1 MIENNIFAT
10 ILAGGKS
17 SRFGTDKSLV
27 KLGDKS
33 LLDHTIDK
41 ITKTFNEI
49 IIVSNNKSLKIK
61 DKNIKIIPD
70 CLPGQL
76 GPLIGVLSAMK
87 WIKENQNL
95 LSQQKINSSILQ
107 RYESLEQENERLK
120 QILNAASNL
129 DNKVEI
135 TRIISVNVN
144 PYRHTIVIDK
154 GERDGV
160 YEGQVLLDADG
171 VIGQILHTNFLT
183 SEAILISDSDH
194 ALPVEINR
202 NGLRTIVLGNGSY
215 TKLDVPYIPN
225 NADIEIGDLL
235 VTSGLGGKFP
245 PGYPVAKVDFIES
258 DLSEQFYKVSAK
270 PIAYLNQV
278 REVMLLQP
286 E

>member
-1 MIENNIFAT
+1 MVAEKDNQRRPRIPALNTKLIIF
-10 ILAGGKS
+10 
-17 SRFGTDKSLV
+17 V
-27 KLGDKS
+27 
-33 LLDHTIDK
+33 
-41 ITKTFNEI
+41 
-49 IIVSNNKSLKIK
+49 
-61 DKNIKIIPD
+61 
-70 CLPGQL
+70 
-76 GPLIGVLSAMK
+76 VLSFILLINDQRNNYLSILRNSIAIAIYPLQSAVEIPSRLTDWFDLRIK
-87 WIKENQNL
+87 SKEILIKENQNL

-160 YEGQVLLDADG
+160 YEGQVLLGADG

-225 NADIEIGDLL
+225 NADIKIGDLL

-245 PGYPVAKVDFIES
+245 SGYPVAKVDFIES

-278 REVMLLQP
+278 RELMLLKP

>member
-1 MIENNIFAT
+1 MVAEKDNQRRPRIPALNTKLIIF
-10 ILAGGKS
+10 
-17 SRFGTDKSLV
+17 V
-27 KLGDKS
+27 
-33 LLDHTIDK
+33 
-41 ITKTFNEI
+41 
-49 IIVSNNKSLKIK
+49 
-61 DKNIKIIPD
+61 
-70 CLPGQL
+70 
-76 GPLIGVLSAMK
+76 VLSFILLINDQRNNYLSILRNSIAIAIYPLQSAVEIPSRLTDWFDLRIK
-87 WIKENQNL
+87 SKEILIKENQNL

-160 YEGQVLLDADG
+160 YEGQVLLGADG

-245 PGYPVAKVDFIES
+245 SGYPVARVDFIER

-270 PIAYLNQV
+270 PIAHLNQV
-278 REVMLLQP
+278 REIMLLKP

>member
-1 MIENNIFAT
+1 MVAEKDNQRRPRIPALNT
-10 ILAGGKS
+10 KLIL
-17 SRFGTDKSLV
+17 FV
-27 KLGDKS
+27 
-33 LLDHTIDK
+33 
-41 ITKTFNEI
+41 
-49 IIVSNNKSLKIK
+49 
-61 DKNIKIIPD
+61 
-70 CLPGQL
+70 
-76 GPLIGVLSAMK
+76 VLSFILLINDQRNNYLSTLRNSIAIAIYPLQSTVEIPSRLIN
-87 WIKENQNL
+87 WFDLRIKSKEILIQENQNL

-107 RYESLEQENERLK
+107 RYESLEQENMRLK
-120 QILNAASNL
+120 KILNAANNL

-135 TRIISVNVN
+135 TRIISINVN

-160 YEGQVLLDADG
+160 YKGQVLLDADG

-245 PGYPVAKVDFIES
+245 SGYPVAKVDFIES

-278 REVMLLQP
+278 REVMLLKP

>member
-1 MIENNIFAT
+1 MVAEKDNQRRPRIPALNTKLIIF
-10 ILAGGKS
+10 
-17 SRFGTDKSLV
+17 V
-27 KLGDKS
+27 
-33 LLDHTIDK
+33 
-41 ITKTFNEI
+41 
-49 IIVSNNKSLKIK
+49 
-61 DKNIKIIPD
+61 
-70 CLPGQL
+70 
-76 GPLIGVLSAMK
+76 VLSFILLINDQRNNYLSILRNSIAIAIYPLQSAVEIPSRLTDWFDLRIK
-87 WIKENQNL
+87 SKEILIKENQNL

-160 YEGQVLLDADG
+160 YEGQILLGADG

-245 PGYPVAKVDFIES
+245 SGYPVAKVDFIES

>member
-1 MIENNIFAT
+1 MVAEKDNQRRPRIPALNTKLIIF
-10 ILAGGKS
+10 
-17 SRFGTDKSLV
+17 V
-27 KLGDKS
+27 
-33 LLDHTIDK
+33 
-41 ITKTFNEI
+41 
-49 IIVSNNKSLKIK
+49 
-61 DKNIKIIPD
+61 
-70 CLPGQL
+70 
-76 GPLIGVLSAMK
+76 VLSFILLVNDQRNNYLSILRNSIAIAIYPLQSAVEIPSRLTDWFDLRIK
-87 WIKENQNL
+87 SKEILIKENQNL

-160 YEGQVLLDADG
+160 YEGQVLLGTDG
-171 VIGQILHTNFLT
+171 VMGKILHINFLR

-245 PGYPVAKVDFIES
+245 SGYPVAKVDFIES

-278 REVMLLQP
+278 RELMLLKP

>member
-1 MIENNIFAT
+1 MVAEKDNQRRPRIPALNTKLIIF
-10 ILAGGKS
+10 
-17 SRFGTDKSLV
+17 V
-27 KLGDKS
+27 
-33 LLDHTIDK
+33 
-41 ITKTFNEI
+41 
-49 IIVSNNKSLKIK
+49 
-61 DKNIKIIPD
+61 
-70 CLPGQL
+70 
-76 GPLIGVLSAMK
+76 VLSFILLINDQRNNYLSILRNSIAIAIYPLQSAVEIPSK
-87 WIKENQNL
+87 LTDWFDLRIKSKEILIQENQNL

-202 NGLRTIVLGNGSY
+202 NGLRTIVLGNGSF

-245 PGYPVAKVDFIES
+245 SGYPVAKVDFIES

-278 REVMLLQP
+278 REVMLLKP

>member
-1 MIENNIFAT
+1 MVAEKDNQRRPRIPALNTKFIIFVVLSFILLINDQRNNYLS
-10 ILAGGKS
+10 ILRNSIAIAIYPLQS
-17 SRFGTDKSLV
+17 AVEIPSRFTNWFHLRIKS
-27 KLGDKS
+27 K
-33 LLDHTIDK
+33 
-41 ITKTFNEI
+41 EI
-49 IIVSNNKSLKIK
+49 
-61 DKNIKIIPD
+61 
-70 CLPGQL
+70 
-76 GPLIGVLSAMK
+76 LIQ
-87 WIKENQNL
+87 ENQTL
-95 LSQQKINSSILQ
+95 VSQQKINSSILQ

-160 YEGQVLLDADG
+160 HEGQVLLDADG

-225 NADIEIGDLL
+225 KADIEIGDLL

-245 PGYPVAKVDFIES
+245 SGYPVAKVEFIES

-278 REVMLLQP
+278 REVMLLKP

>member
-1 MIENNIFAT
+1 MVAEKDNQRRPRIPALNTKLIIF
-10 ILAGGKS
+10 
-17 SRFGTDKSLV
+17 V
-27 KLGDKS
+27 
-33 LLDHTIDK
+33 
-41 ITKTFNEI
+41 
-49 IIVSNNKSLKIK
+49 
-61 DKNIKIIPD
+61 
-70 CLPGQL
+70 
-76 GPLIGVLSAMK
+76 VLSFILLINDQRNNYLSILRNSIAIAIYPLQSAVEIPSRLTDWFDLRIK
-87 WIKENQNL
+87 SKEILIKENQNL

-129 DNKVEI
+129 DNEVEI

-160 YEGQVLLDADG
+160 YEGQVLLGTDG

-245 PGYPVAKVDFIES
+245 SGYPVAKVDFIES

-278 REVMLLQP
+278 RELMLLKP

>member
-1 MIENNIFAT
+1 MVAEKDNQRRPRIPALNTKFIIF
-10 ILAGGKS
+10 
-17 SRFGTDKSLV
+17 V
-27 KLGDKS
+27 
-33 LLDHTIDK
+33 
-41 ITKTFNEI
+41 
-49 IIVSNNKSLKIK
+49 
-61 DKNIKIIPD
+61 
-70 CLPGQL
+70 
-76 GPLIGVLSAMK
+76 VLSFILLVNDQRNNYLSILRNSIAIAIYPLQSAVEIPSRLTN
-87 WIKENQNL
+87 WFDLRIKSKEILIQENQNL

-120 QILNAASNL
+120 QILNAANNL

-160 YEGQVLLDADG
+160 YNGQVLLDADG

-202 NGLRTIVLGNGSY
+202 NGLRTIVLGNGSF

-245 PGYPVAKVDFIES
+245 SGYPVAKVDFIES
-258 DLSEQFYKVSAK
+258 DLSEQFYKFSAK

-278 REVMLLQP
+278 REVMLLKP

>member
-1 MIENNIFAT
+1 MVAEKDNQRRPRIPALNTKLIIF
-10 ILAGGKS
+10 
-17 SRFGTDKSLV
+17 V
-27 KLGDKS
+27 
-33 LLDHTIDK
+33 
-41 ITKTFNEI
+41 
-49 IIVSNNKSLKIK
+49 
-61 DKNIKIIPD
+61 
-70 CLPGQL
+70 
-76 GPLIGVLSAMK
+76 VLSFILLINDQRNNYLSILRNSIAIAIYPLQSAVEIPSRLTDWFDLRIK
-87 WIKENQNL
+87 SKEILIKENQNL

-245 PGYPVAKVDFIES
+245 SGYPVAKVDFIES

-278 REVMLLQP
+278 REVMLLKP

>member
-1 MIENNIFAT
+1 MVAEKDNQRRPRIPALNT
-10 ILAGGKS
+10 KLIL
-17 SRFGTDKSLV
+17 FV
-27 KLGDKS
+27 
-33 LLDHTIDK
+33 
-41 ITKTFNEI
+41 
-49 IIVSNNKSLKIK
+49 
-61 DKNIKIIPD
+61 
-70 CLPGQL
+70 
-76 GPLIGVLSAMK
+76 VLSFILLINDQRNNYLSILRNSIAIAIYPLQSTVEIPSRLIN
-87 WIKENQNL
+87 WFDLRIKSKEILIQENQNL
-95 LSQQKINSSILQ
+95 LSRQKINSSILQ
-107 RYESLEQENERLK
+107 RYESLEQDNERLK
-120 QILNAASNL
+120 QILNAANNL

-135 TRIISVNVN
+135 TRIISINVN

-160 YEGQVLLDADG
+160 YKGQVLLDADG

-245 PGYPVAKVDFIES
+245 SGYPVAKVDFIES

-278 REVMLLQP
+278 RELMLLKP

>member
-1 MIENNIFAT
+1 MVAEKDNQRRPRIPALNTKLIIF
-10 ILAGGKS
+10 
-17 SRFGTDKSLV
+17 V
-27 KLGDKS
+27 
-33 LLDHTIDK
+33 
-41 ITKTFNEI
+41 
-49 IIVSNNKSLKIK
+49 
-61 DKNIKIIPD
+61 
-70 CLPGQL
+70 
-76 GPLIGVLSAMK
+76 VLSFILLINDQRNNYLSILRNSIAIAIYPLQSAVEIPSRLTDWFDLRIK
-87 WIKENQNL
+87 SKEILIKENQNL

-160 YEGQVLLDADG
+160 YEGQVLLGADG

-225 NADIEIGDLL
+225 NTDIEIGDLL

-245 PGYPVAKVDFIES
+245 SGYPVAKVDFIES

-278 REVMLLQP
+278 RELMLLKP

>member
-1 MIENNIFAT
+1 MVAEKDNQRRPRIPALNTKLIIF
-10 ILAGGKS
+10 
-17 SRFGTDKSLV
+17 V
-27 KLGDKS
+27 
-33 LLDHTIDK
+33 
-41 ITKTFNEI
+41 
-49 IIVSNNKSLKIK
+49 
-61 DKNIKIIPD
+61 
-70 CLPGQL
+70 
-76 GPLIGVLSAMK
+76 VLSFILLINDQRNNYLSILRNSIAIAIYPLQSAVEIPSRLTDWFDLRIK
-87 WIKENQNL
+87 SKEILIKENQNL

-171 VIGQILHTNFLT
+171 VIGQILHMNFLT

-245 PGYPVAKVDFIES
+245 SGYPVAKVDFIES

-278 REVMLLQP
+278 RELMLLKP

>member
-1 MIENNIFAT
+1 MVAEKDNQRRPRIPALNTKFIIFVVLSFILLINDQRNNYLS
-10 ILAGGKS
+10 ILRNSIAIAIYPLQS
-17 SRFGTDKSLV
+17 AVEIPSRFTNWFHLRIKS
-27 KLGDKS
+27 K
-33 LLDHTIDK
+33 
-41 ITKTFNEI
+41 EI
-49 IIVSNNKSLKIK
+49 
-61 DKNIKIIPD
+61 
-70 CLPGQL
+70 
-76 GPLIGVLSAMK
+76 LIQ
-87 WIKENQNL
+87 ENQTL

-107 RYESLEQENERLK
+107 RYEALEQENERLK

-225 NADIEIGDLL
+225 KADIEIGDLL

-245 PGYPVAKVDFIES
+245 SGYPVAKVEFIES

-278 REVMLLQP
+278 REVMLLKP

>member
-1 MIENNIFAT
+1 MVAEKDNQRRPRIPALNTKLIIF
-10 ILAGGKS
+10 
-17 SRFGTDKSLV
+17 V
-27 KLGDKS
+27 
-33 LLDHTIDK
+33 
-41 ITKTFNEI
+41 
-49 IIVSNNKSLKIK
+49 
-61 DKNIKIIPD
+61 
-70 CLPGQL
+70 
-76 GPLIGVLSAMK
+76 VLSFILLINDQRNNYLSILRNSIAIAIYPLQSAVEIPSK
-87 WIKENQNL
+87 LTDWFDLRIKSKEILIKENQNL

-160 YEGQVLLDADG
+160 YEGQVLLGTDG

-245 PGYPVAKVDFIES
+245 SGYPVAKVDFIES

-278 REVMLLQP
+278 RELMLLKP

>member
-1 MIENNIFAT
+1 MVAEKDNQRRPRIPALNT
-10 ILAGGKS
+10 KLIL
-17 SRFGTDKSLV
+17 FV
-27 KLGDKS
+27 
-33 LLDHTIDK
+33 
-41 ITKTFNEI
+41 
-49 IIVSNNKSLKIK
+49 
-61 DKNIKIIPD
+61 
-70 CLPGQL
+70 
-76 GPLIGVLSAMK
+76 VLSFILLINDQRNNYLSILRNSIAIAIYPLQSTVEIPSRLIN
-87 WIKENQNL
+87 WFDLRIKSKEILIQENQNL
-95 LSQQKINSSILQ
+95 ISQQKINSSILQ
-107 RYESLEQENERLK
+107 RYESLEQENMRLK
-120 QILNAASNL
+120 QILNAANNL

-135 TRIISVNVN
+135 TRIISINVN

-160 YEGQVLLDADG
+160 YKGQVLLDADG

-245 PGYPVAKVDFIES
+245 SGYPVAKVDFIES

-278 REVMLLQP
+278 REVMLLKP

>member
-1 MIENNIFAT
+1 MVAEKDNQRRPRIPALNTKLIIF
-10 ILAGGKS
+10 
-17 SRFGTDKSLV
+17 V
-27 KLGDKS
+27 
-33 LLDHTIDK
+33 
-41 ITKTFNEI
+41 
-49 IIVSNNKSLKIK
+49 
-61 DKNIKIIPD
+61 
-70 CLPGQL
+70 
-76 GPLIGVLSAMK
+76 VLSFILLINDQRNNYLSILRNSIAIAIYPLQSTVEIPSRLTD
-87 WIKENQNL
+87 WFDLRIKSKEILIQENQNL
-95 LSQQKINSSILQ
+95 LSRQKINSSILQ
-107 RYESLEQENERLK
+107 RYESLEQENVRLK
-120 QILNAASNL
+120 QILNAANNL

-135 TRIISVNVN
+135 TRIISINVN

-160 YEGQVLLDADG
+160 YKGQVLLDADG

-245 PGYPVAKVDFIES
+245 SGYPVAKVDFIES

-278 REVMLLQP
+278 REVMLLKP

>member
-1 MIENNIFAT
+1 MVAEKDNQRRPRIPALNTKLIIF
-10 ILAGGKS
+10 
-17 SRFGTDKSLV
+17 V
-27 KLGDKS
+27 
-33 LLDHTIDK
+33 
-41 ITKTFNEI
+41 
-49 IIVSNNKSLKIK
+49 
-61 DKNIKIIPD
+61 
-70 CLPGQL
+70 
-76 GPLIGVLSAMK
+76 VLSFILLINDQRNNYLSILRNSIAIAIYPLQSAVEIPSRLTD
-87 WIKENQNL
+87 WFDLRIKSKEILIQENQNL

-160 YEGQVLLDADG
+160 YEGQVLLGTDG

-245 PGYPVAKVDFIES
+245 SGYPVAKVDFIES

>member
-1 MIENNIFAT
+1 MVAEKDNQRRPRIPALNTKFIIF
-10 ILAGGKS
+10 
-17 SRFGTDKSLV
+17 V
-27 KLGDKS
+27 
-33 LLDHTIDK
+33 
-41 ITKTFNEI
+41 
-49 IIVSNNKSLKIK
+49 
-61 DKNIKIIPD
+61 
-70 CLPGQL
+70 
-76 GPLIGVLSAMK
+76 VLSFILLVNDQRNNYLSILRNSIAIAIYPLQSAVEIPSRLTD
-87 WIKENQNL
+87 WFDLRIKSKEILIQENQNL

-120 QILNAASNL
+120 QILNAANNL

-202 NGLRTIVLGNGSY
+202 NGLRTIVLGNGSF

-245 PGYPVAKVDFIES
+245 SGYPVAKVDFIES

-278 REVMLLQP
+278 REVMLLKP

>member
-1 MIENNIFAT
+1 MVAEKDNQRRPRIPALNTKLIIF
-10 ILAGGKS
+10 
-17 SRFGTDKSLV
+17 V
-27 KLGDKS
+27 
-33 LLDHTIDK
+33 
-41 ITKTFNEI
+41 
-49 IIVSNNKSLKIK
+49 
-61 DKNIKIIPD
+61 
-70 CLPGQL
+70 
-76 GPLIGVLSAMK
+76 VLSFILLINDQRNNYLSILRNSIAIAIYPLQSAVEIPSRLTD
-87 WIKENQNL
+87 WFDLRIKSKEILIQENQNL

-160 YEGQVLLDADG
+160 YEGQVLLGTDG

-245 PGYPVAKVDFIES
+245 SGYPVAKVDFIES

-278 REVMLLQP
+278 RELMLLKP

>member
-1 MIENNIFAT
+1 MVAEKDNQRRPRIPALNTKLIIF
-10 ILAGGKS
+10 
-17 SRFGTDKSLV
+17 V
-27 KLGDKS
+27 
-33 LLDHTIDK
+33 
-41 ITKTFNEI
+41 
-49 IIVSNNKSLKIK
+49 
-61 DKNIKIIPD
+61 
-70 CLPGQL
+70 
-76 GPLIGVLSAMK
+76 VLSFILLVNDQRNNYLSILRNSIAIAIYPLQSAVEIPSRLTDWFDLRIK
-87 WIKENQNL
+87 SKEILIKENQNL
-95 LSQQKINSSILQ
+95 LSQQKINSSVLQ

-160 YEGQVLLDADG
+160 YEGQVLLGTDG

-245 PGYPVAKVDFIES
+245 SGYPVAKVDFIES

>member
-1 MIENNIFAT
+1 MVAEKDNQRRPRIPALNTKLIIF
-10 ILAGGKS
+10 
-17 SRFGTDKSLV
+17 V
-27 KLGDKS
+27 
-33 LLDHTIDK
+33 
-41 ITKTFNEI
+41 
-49 IIVSNNKSLKIK
+49 
-61 DKNIKIIPD
+61 
-70 CLPGQL
+70 
-76 GPLIGVLSAMK
+76 VLSFILLINDQRNNYLSILRNSIAIAIYPLQSTVEIPLRLINLFDLR
-87 WIKENQNL
+87 IKSKEILIQENQNL
-95 LSQQKINSSILQ
+95 ISQQKINSSILQ
-107 RYESLEQENERLK
+107 RYESLEQENVRLK
-120 QILNAASNL
+120 QILNAANNL

-135 TRIISVNVN
+135 TRIISINVN

-160 YEGQVLLDADG
+160 YKGQVLLDADG

-245 PGYPVAKVDFIES
+245 SGYPVAKVDFIES

-278 REVMLLQP
+278 REVMLLKP

>member
-1 MIENNIFAT
+1 MVAEKDNQRRPRIPALNTKLIIF
-10 ILAGGKS
+10 
-17 SRFGTDKSLV
+17 V
-27 KLGDKS
+27 
-33 LLDHTIDK
+33 
-41 ITKTFNEI
+41 
-49 IIVSNNKSLKIK
+49 
-61 DKNIKIIPD
+61 
-70 CLPGQL
+70 
-76 GPLIGVLSAMK
+76 VLSFILLVNDQRNNYLSILRNSIAIAIYPLQSAVEIPSRLADWFDLRIK
-87 WIKENQNL
+87 SKEILIKENQNL

-120 QILNAASNL
+120 QILNAANNL

-160 YEGQVLLDADG
+160 YEGQVLLGADG

-245 PGYPVAKVDFIES
+245 SGYPVAKVDFIES

>member
-1 MIENNIFAT
+1 MVAEKDNQRRPRIPALNTKLIIF
-10 ILAGGKS
+10 
-17 SRFGTDKSLV
+17 V
-27 KLGDKS
+27 
-33 LLDHTIDK
+33 
-41 ITKTFNEI
+41 
-49 IIVSNNKSLKIK
+49 
-61 DKNIKIIPD
+61 
-70 CLPGQL
+70 
-76 GPLIGVLSAMK
+76 VLSFILLINDQRNNYLSILRNSIAIAIYPLQSAVEIPSRLTD
-87 WIKENQNL
+87 WFDLRIKSKEILIQENQNL
-95 LSQQKINSSILQ
+95 LSQLKINSSILQ

-245 PGYPVAKVDFIES
+245 SGYPVAKVDFIES

-278 REVMLLQP
+278 REVMLLKP

>member
-1 MIENNIFAT
+1 MVAEKDNQRRPRIPALNTKLIIF
-10 ILAGGKS
+10 
-17 SRFGTDKSLV
+17 V
-27 KLGDKS
+27 
-33 LLDHTIDK
+33 
-41 ITKTFNEI
+41 
-49 IIVSNNKSLKIK
+49 
-61 DKNIKIIPD
+61 
-70 CLPGQL
+70 
-76 GPLIGVLSAMK
+76 VLSFILLINDQRNNYLSILRNSIAIAIYPLQSAVEIPSRLTDWFDLRIK
-87 WIKENQNL
+87 SKEILIKENQNL

-160 YEGQVLLDADG
+160 YEGQVLLGADG
-171 VIGQILHTNFLT
+171 VIGQILNTNFLT

-245 PGYPVAKVDFIES
+245 SGYPVAKVDFIES

-278 REVMLLQP
+278 RELMLLKP

>member
-1 MIENNIFAT
+1 MVAEKDNQRRPRIPALNTKLIIF
-10 ILAGGKS
+10 
-17 SRFGTDKSLV
+17 V
-27 KLGDKS
+27 
-33 LLDHTIDK
+33 
-41 ITKTFNEI
+41 
-49 IIVSNNKSLKIK
+49 
-61 DKNIKIIPD
+61 
-70 CLPGQL
+70 
-76 GPLIGVLSAMK
+76 VLSFILLVNDQRNNYLSILRNSIAIAIYPLQSAVEIPSRLTDWFDLRIK
-87 WIKENQNL
+87 SKEILIKENQNL

-245 PGYPVAKVDFIES
+245 SGYPVAKVDFIES

-278 REVMLLQP
+278 RELMLLKP

>member
-1 MIENNIFAT
+1 MVAEKDNQRRPRIPALNTKLIIF
-10 ILAGGKS
+10 
-17 SRFGTDKSLV
+17 V
-27 KLGDKS
+27 
-33 LLDHTIDK
+33 
-41 ITKTFNEI
+41 
-49 IIVSNNKSLKIK
+49 
-61 DKNIKIIPD
+61 
-70 CLPGQL
+70 
-76 GPLIGVLSAMK
+76 VLSFILLINDQRNNYLSILRNSIAIAIYPLQSAVEIPSRLTN
-87 WIKENQNL
+87 WFDLRIKSKEMLIQENQNL

-107 RYESLEQENERLK
+107 RYESLEQENGRLK
-120 QILNAASNL
+120 QILNAANNL

-135 TRIISVNVN
+135 TRIISINVN

-160 YEGQVLLDADG
+160 YKGQVLLDADG

-245 PGYPVAKVDFIES
+245 SGYPVARVDFIER

-270 PIAYLNQV
+270 PIAHLNQV
-278 REVMLLQP
+278 REIMLLKP

>member
-1 MIENNIFAT
+1 MVAEKDNQRRPRIPTLNTKLIIF
-10 ILAGGKS
+10 
-17 SRFGTDKSLV
+17 V
-27 KLGDKS
+27 
-33 LLDHTIDK
+33 
-41 ITKTFNEI
+41 
-49 IIVSNNKSLKIK
+49 
-61 DKNIKIIPD
+61 
-70 CLPGQL
+70 
-76 GPLIGVLSAMK
+76 VLSFILLINDQRNNYLSILRNSIAIAIYPLQSAVEIPSRLTDWFDLRIK
-87 WIKENQNL
+87 SKEILIKENQNL

-245 PGYPVAKVDFIES
+245 SGYPVAKVDFIES

-278 REVMLLQP
+278 REVMLLKP

>member
-1 MIENNIFAT
+1 MVAEKDNQRRPRIPALNTKLIIF
-10 ILAGGKS
+10 
-17 SRFGTDKSLV
+17 V
-27 KLGDKS
+27 
-33 LLDHTIDK
+33 
-41 ITKTFNEI
+41 
-49 IIVSNNKSLKIK
+49 
-61 DKNIKIIPD
+61 
-70 CLPGQL
+70 
-76 GPLIGVLSAMK
+76 VLSFILLINDQRNNYLSILRNSIAIAIYPLQSTVEIPSRLIN
-87 WIKENQNL
+87 WFDLRIKSKEILIQENQNL
-95 LSQQKINSSILQ
+95 ISQQKINSSILQ
-107 RYESLEQENERLK
+107 RYESLEQENVRLK
-120 QILNAASNL
+120 QILNAANNL

-135 TRIISVNVN
+135 TRIISINVN

-160 YEGQVLLDADG
+160 YKGQVLLDADG

-245 PGYPVAKVDFIES
+245 SGYPVAKVDFIES

-278 REVMLLQP
+278 REVMLLKP

>member
-1 MIENNIFAT
+1 MVAEKDNQRRPRIPALNTKLIIF
-10 ILAGGKS
+10 
-17 SRFGTDKSLV
+17 V
-27 KLGDKS
+27 
-33 LLDHTIDK
+33 
-41 ITKTFNEI
+41 
-49 IIVSNNKSLKIK
+49 
-61 DKNIKIIPD
+61 
-70 CLPGQL
+70 
-76 GPLIGVLSAMK
+76 VLSFILLINDQRNNYLSILRNSIAIAIYPLQSAVEIPSRLTDWFDLRIK
-87 WIKENQNL
+87 SKEILIKENQNL

-245 PGYPVAKVDFIES
+245 SGYPVAKVDFIES

>member
-1 MIENNIFAT
+1 MVAEKDNQIRPRIPALNTKLIIF
-10 ILAGGKS
+10 
-17 SRFGTDKSLV
+17 V
-27 KLGDKS
+27 
-33 LLDHTIDK
+33 
-41 ITKTFNEI
+41 
-49 IIVSNNKSLKIK
+49 
-61 DKNIKIIPD
+61 
-70 CLPGQL
+70 
-76 GPLIGVLSAMK
+76 VLSFILLINDQRNNYLSILRNSIAIAIYPLQSAVEIPSRLTDWFDLRIK
-87 WIKENQNL
+87 SKEILIKENQNL

-160 YEGQVLLDADG
+160 YEGQVLLGADG

-245 PGYPVAKVDFIES
+245 SGYPVAKVDFIES
-258 DLSEQFYKVSAK
+258 DLSEQFRQD
-270 PIAYLNQV
+270 LNIMRTTFRQQ
-278 REVMLLQP
+278 LSNAGTTLKHHGDHL
-286 E
+286 

>member
-1 MIENNIFAT
+1 MVAEKDNQRRPRIPALNTKLIIF
-10 ILAGGKS
+10 
-17 SRFGTDKSLV
+17 V
-27 KLGDKS
+27 
-33 LLDHTIDK
+33 
-41 ITKTFNEI
+41 
-49 IIVSNNKSLKIK
+49 
-61 DKNIKIIPD
+61 
-70 CLPGQL
+70 
-76 GPLIGVLSAMK
+76 VLSFILLINDQRNNYLSILRNSIAIAIYPLQSAVEIPSRLTDWFDLRIK
-87 WIKENQNL
+87 SKEILIKENQNL

-245 PGYPVAKVDFIES
+245 SGYPVAKVDFIES

-270 PIAYLNQV
+270 PIAHLNQV
-278 REVMLLQP
+278 REIMLLKS

>member
-1 MIENNIFAT
+1 MVAEKDNQRRPRIPALNTKLIIF
-10 ILAGGKS
+10 
-17 SRFGTDKSLV
+17 V
-27 KLGDKS
+27 
-33 LLDHTIDK
+33 
-41 ITKTFNEI
+41 
-49 IIVSNNKSLKIK
+49 
-61 DKNIKIIPD
+61 
-70 CLPGQL
+70 
-76 GPLIGVLSAMK
+76 VLSFILLINDQRNNYLSILRNSIAIAIYPLQSAVEIPSRLTDWFDLRIK
-87 WIKENQNL
+87 SKEILIKENQNL

-120 QILNAASNL
+120 EILNAASNL

-160 YEGQVLLDADG
+160 YEGQILLGADG

-245 PGYPVAKVDFIES
+245 SGYPVAKVDFIES

-278 REVMLLQP
+278 REVMLLKP

>member
-1 MIENNIFAT
+1 MVAEKDNQRRPRIPALNTKLIIF
-10 ILAGGKS
+10 
-17 SRFGTDKSLV
+17 V
-27 KLGDKS
+27 
-33 LLDHTIDK
+33 
-41 ITKTFNEI
+41 
-49 IIVSNNKSLKIK
+49 
-61 DKNIKIIPD
+61 
-70 CLPGQL
+70 
-76 GPLIGVLSAMK
+76 VLSFILLINDQRNNYLSILRNSIAIAIYPLQSAVEIPSRLTD
-87 WIKENQNL
+87 WFDLRIKSKEILIQENQNL

-120 QILNAASNL
+120 QILNAANNL

-245 PGYPVAKVDFIES
+245 SGYPVAKVDFIES

-278 REVMLLQP
+278 RELMLLKP